1 MNQHSEQPRVSTVVC
16 TKNFISSDIVPLG
29 TALKSIITQV
39 ESNTMKSIIVQVEGS
54 ATALVVPHSEALLNV
69 LINAKVVKLDT
80 GFYPQTGT
88 KFKLQDN
95 QVRVEVVNDSV
106 LDNSD
111 AIEKIE
117 KKKRA
122 EYLAKLKAEIASLES
137 ETE

>member
-1 MNQHSEQPRVSTVVC
+1 MSLTEKEMNRRSDQLQISPGVYA
-16 TKNFISSDIVPLG
+16 KGFISPDITSL
-29 TALKSIITQV
+29 
-39 ESNTMKSIIVQVEGS
+39 EDTMKSIIVQVEGN
-54 ATALVVPHSEALLNV
+54 ATALVVPYSEALLNV

-80 GFYPQTGT
+80 GYYPQTGT

-95 QVRVEVVNDSV
+95 QVRVEVVNDNV

-117 KKKRA
+117 RKKKA
-122 EYLAKLKAEIASLES
+122 EYLVKLKAEVASLEG

>member
-1 MNQHSEQPRVSTVVC
+1 MNRRSEELRISPGVYA
-16 TKNFISSDIVPLG
+16 KGFISPDIASL
-29 TALKSIITQV
+29 
-39 ESNTMKSIIVQVEGS
+39 EDTMKSIVVQVEGN
-54 ATALVVPHSEALLNV
+54 ATALVVPYSEVLLNV

-80 GFYPQTGT
+80 GYYPQTGT

-95 QVRVEVVNDSV
+95 QVRVEVVNDNV

-117 KKKRA
+117 RKKKA
-122 EYLAKLKAEIASLES
+122 EYLAKLKSEVASLEG

>member
-1 MNQHSEQPRVSTVVC
+1 MSLTEKEMNRRSDQLQISPGVYA
-16 TKNFISSDIVPLG
+16 KGFISPDITSL
-29 TALKSIITQV
+29 
-39 ESNTMKSIIVQVEGS
+39 EDTMKSIIVQVEGN
-54 ATALVVPHSEALLNV
+54 ATALVVPYSEALLNV

-80 GFYPQTGT
+80 GYYPQTGT

-95 QVRVEVVNDSV
+95 QVRVEVVNDNV

-117 KKKRA
+117 RKKKA
-122 EYLAKLKAEIASLES
+122 EYLAKLKAEVASLEG

>member
-1 MNQHSEQPRVSTVVC
+1 MNRRSEQLRVQVSPGVYV
-16 TKNFISSDIVPLG
+16 KGFISPDIASL
-29 TALKSIITQV
+29 
-39 ESNTMKSIIVQVEGS
+39 EDTMKSIIVQVEGN
-54 ATALVVPHSEALLNV
+54 ATALVVPYSEALLNV

-80 GFYPQTGT
+80 GYYPQTGT

-95 QVRVEVVNDSV
+95 QVRVEVVNDDA

-117 KKKRA
+117 KKKKA
-122 EYLAKLKAEIASLES
+122 EYLAKLKAEVASLEG

>member
-1 MNQHSEQPRVSTVVC
+1 MNPRSNQFQVKFSPID
-16 TKNFISSDIVPLG
+16 NLSDNIFHG
-29 TALKSIITQV
+29 ITSP
-39 ESNTMKSIIVQVEGS
+39 EPAMKSIIVRVDS
-54 ATALVVPHSEALLNV
+54 NPISLVVPYSEALLSV
-69 LINAKVVKLDT
+69 LINARVVKLDA

-95 QVRVEVVNDSV
+95 QVRVEIVNDNA

-111 AIEKIE
+111 AIEKTE
-117 KKKRA
+117 KKKKA

>member
-1 MNQHSEQPRVSTVVC
+1 MNRRSDQLRISPGDYA
-16 TKNFISSDIVPLG
+16 KGFISPYIASLED
-29 TALKSIITQV
+29 
-39 ESNTMKSIIVQVEGS
+39 TMKSIIVQVEGN
-54 ATALVVPHSEALLNV
+54 ATALVVPYSEVLLNV

-80 GFYPQTGT
+80 GYYPQTGT

-95 QVRVEVVNDSV
+95 QVRVEVVNNSV

-117 KKKRA
+117 RKKKA
-122 EYLAKLKAEIASLES
+122 DYLAKLKAEVASLEG

>member
-1 MNQHSEQPRVSTVVC
+1 MNRRSEPLRIQ
-16 TKNFISSDIVPLG
+16 ISPGVYAKGLISPDIASL
-29 TALKSIITQV
+29 
-39 ESNTMKSIIVQVEGS
+39 EDTMKSIIVQVEGN
-54 ATALVVPHSEALLNV
+54 ATALVVPYSEVLLNV

-80 GFYPQTGT
+80 GYYPQTGT

-95 QVRVEVVNDSV
+95 QVRVEVVNDSA
-106 LDNSD
+106 LDNAD

-117 KKKRA
+117 KKTKA